1 MEDHNVPVLVDAK
14 AEYTMQMITILLPHL
29 YTGIRRIYIDAK
41 AKSDEDNEPENILM
55 NFQNLLSSIPK
66 WNQEIVTDEYKI
78 IVEESDCDYL
88 EDLLTAI
95 IVSHTKVLTAIRVG
109 NLQKKINIKIP
120 KIENFIHKTYIQ
132 LAREFWKNPY
142 LFDDDSIS
150 KIEYQRNIRDCEKI
164 ISEGIQETI
173 RKQLPVKH
181 ILKEYLG
188 DSYEEECDE
197 DISKNVS
204 EQEMNNI
211 KKMIKSE
218 FEEYS
223 RNNENSENKES
234 ISNTELSINNI
245 DSIEKDILNSEI
257 NNSETEIKID
267 NIREEIDLEKSDS
280 ELKVED
286 IDSDLKIDTINN
298 EQFSKPIS
306 EFKIEDLES
315 DLKFENL
322 DNDLKIDN
330 VDNDLKIDNVDND
343 LKIDNVDNDL
353 KIDNVDNDLKIDNV
367 YNDLKIDN
375 VDNDLKIENLEN
387 IAANIH
393 INNDTISLDKIETP
407 QQSNYIPISE
417 EKKKSDNLSDIL
429 FGDNSNMGELVIDD
443 AGDDNNLKIND
454 IDNTETSIK
463 NEVLNEFKNL
473 NPENIKT
480 IHIDE
485 PEDPKKKKKKISL
498 FDDAT
503 DMSDDIIANNVQILN

>member
-330 VDNDLKIDNVDND
+330 V
-343 LKIDNVDNDL
+343 
-353 KIDNVDNDLKIDNV
+353 